1 LIRSL
6 RASAQR
12 STSVL
17 FSFELSLLILAESFD
32 SAIKNDSRRDGKV
45 LVRAD
50 EKLTAFVELEAAIRR
65 IREVL
70 TSYRFMRTHL
80 VFELP
85 DSVHR
90 VI

>member
-1 LIRSL
+1 M
-6 RASAQR
+6 AG
-12 STSVL
+12 
-17 FSFELSLLILAESFD
+17 SFD
-32 SAIKNDSRRDGKV
+32 SAIKNDSRRDGKRFV
-45 LVRAD
+45 CAD
-50 EKLTAFVELEAAIRR
+50 EKLTAFVELEAAIRS